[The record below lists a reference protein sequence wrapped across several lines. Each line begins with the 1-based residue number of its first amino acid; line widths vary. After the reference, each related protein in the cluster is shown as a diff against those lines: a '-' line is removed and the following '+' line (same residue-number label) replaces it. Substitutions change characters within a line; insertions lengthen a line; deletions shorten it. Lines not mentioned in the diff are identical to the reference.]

1 MTYAERTIIVTA
13 EWQPLA
19 QELCAAIA
27 EGAAG
32 ENMFTTGLS
41 STGSFPAT
49 HYVSNGPIAEE
60 FADLLP
66 LTTYTEEGGTTEPGN
81 VAAIEY
87 LAAQAGL
94 TVEPGAVAAL
104 LESAHVTDVAVIGPF
119 EVFAKL
125 DLKIAQEATE

>member
-19 QELCAAIA
+19 QQLCAAIA

-41 STGSFPAT
+41 ATGALPAT
-49 HYVSNGPIAEE
+49 HYVSNGPIAQE

-66 LTTYTEEGGTTEPGN
+66 LTTYTEDGSTTEPGN
-81 VAAIEY
+81 VQAIEY

-94 TVEPGAVAAL
+94 TVEPGAIAAL
-104 LESAHVTDVAVIGPF
+104 LESAHVTDVQAIGPF

-125 DLKIAQEATE
+125 NLKIAQEDME